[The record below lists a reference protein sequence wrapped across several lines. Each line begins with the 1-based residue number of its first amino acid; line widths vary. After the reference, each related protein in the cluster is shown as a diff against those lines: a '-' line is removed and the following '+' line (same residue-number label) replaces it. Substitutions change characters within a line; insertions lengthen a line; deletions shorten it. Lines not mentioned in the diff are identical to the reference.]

1 MDLTAPVFQSALTV
15 LAGVLVYVLG
25 QAIVKLIEPA
35 LSLRTLIGKIAGD
48 LVMYANRAETVASA
62 VDRMKLFRRHASDL
76 FQSTATVVGY
86 EFFTLIRILP
96 AKSDVEKAASLLISY
111 ANSQSAT
118 GAQVADYEP
127 FKTSEEIKA
136 LLRISKHEEP
146 RTPSTPGPN

>member
-48 LVMYANRAETVASA
+48 LVMYANRAETVAS
-62 VDRMKLFRRHASDL
+62 
-76 FQSTATVVGY
+76 
-86 EFFTLIRILP
+86 
-96 AKSDVEKAASLLISY
+96 
-111 ANSQSAT
+111 
-118 GAQVADYEP
+118 DYEP